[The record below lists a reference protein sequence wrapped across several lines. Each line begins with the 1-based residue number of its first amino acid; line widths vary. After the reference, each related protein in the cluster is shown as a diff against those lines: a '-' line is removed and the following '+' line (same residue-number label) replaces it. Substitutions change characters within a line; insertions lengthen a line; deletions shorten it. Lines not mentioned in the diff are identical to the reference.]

1 MESLMNSFI
10 IALEAK
16 YKAEM
21 AAAKANIEV
30 YLSIPTG
37 IGEHPDLVEAIDSQ
51 IAILAEAE
59 DKLDSLK
66 HFK

>member
-30 YLSIPTG
+30 YLTNPTG
-37 IGEHPDLVEAIDSQ
+37 IGEYPDLVEAIDSQ

-59 DKLDSLK
+59 DKLDALK

>member
-1 MESLMNSFI
+1 MESLMNSFL
-10 IALEAK
+10 IALEAR

-30 YLSIPTG
+30 YLSNPTG

>member
-1 MESLMNSFI
+1 MESLMSSFL
-10 IALEAK
+10 IALEAR

-30 YLSIPTG
+30 YLSNPTG

>member
-1 MESLMNSFI
+1 
-10 IALEAK
+10 
-16 YKAEM
+16 M

-30 YLSIPTG
+30 YLSNPTG

>member
-1 MESLMNSFI
+1 MESLMNSFL

-30 YLSIPTG
+30 YLSNPTG

>member
-1 MESLMNSFI
+1 MNSFI
-10 IALEAK
+10 VALEAK

-30 YLSIPTG
+30 YLSNPTG

-51 IAILAEAE
+51 VAVLAEAE
-59 DKLDSLK
+59 DKLDALK

>member
-10 IALEAK
+10 VALEAK

-30 YLSIPTG
+30 YLSNPTG

-51 IAILAEAE
+51 VAVLAEAE
-59 DKLDSLK
+59 DKLDALK

>member
-30 YLSIPTG
+30 YLTNPTG

-59 DKLDSLK
+59 DKLDALK

>member
-30 YLSIPTG
+30 YLSNPTG

>member
-1 MESLMNSFI
+1 MESLMNSFL
-10 IALEAK
+10 IALEAR

-30 YLSIPTG
+30 YLSNPTG

-59 DKLDSLK
+59 DKMDSLK

>member
-1 MESLMNSFI
+1 MESLMNSFL
-10 IALEAK
+10 IALEAR

-30 YLSIPTG
+30 YLSNPTG

-51 IAILAEAE
+51 VAILAEAE

>member
-1 MESLMNSFI
+1 MNSFL
-10 IALEAK
+10 IALKAK
-16 YKAEM
+16 YQAEM

-30 YLSIPTG
+30 YLSNPTG

-59 DKLDSLK
+59 DKLDALK
-66 HFK
+66 HFQ